1 MSLHMSWQ
9 LASLLLLGGS
19 TVLLF
24 IGMPVAFSFIA
35 INIVG
40 AILFLGGDA
49 GLSQMLRNSAAAV
62 INFSLT
68 PIPLFV
74 LMGEILFHTG
84 LALKVIDG
92 IERLVRQV
100 PGRLAV
106 VAVVAGTVFSAISGS
121 TIATTAMLGS
131 LMLPVML
138 SRGYNPVM
146 ATGPIMAIGAVD
158 MLIPPSALT
167 VLLGSL
173 SGISISKLLIGGV
186 VPGLM
191 LSVAF
196 VGYIVMRAKANPALA
211 PATPIEA
218 RTGWARYELLICYV
232 LPLVSIFVVVIGA
245 MSGGIATPT
254 ESAALGALATMALAI
269 AYGTLTF
276 TALLK
281 SLRGTVGISAMILF
295 IILGATTFS
304 QILSFSGATEGIVS
318 TILGGGLTPFAIL
331 AGMMLLLIFLGI
343 FVDQVSMMLITL
355 PVFMPIVQR
364 LDLDL
369 IWFGVLYLICMQLG
383 LLLPPHGLLLMTM
396 KGVAPKEVTM
406 GHIFRAVVPYVAM
419 SLLLLVIIIVFPAI
433 ATWLPNLLG

>member
-1 MSLHMSWQ
+1 MSWQ
-9 LASLLLLGGS
+9 MASLLLLGGS
-19 TVLLF
+19 TILLF

-35 INIVG
+35 INLVG
-40 AILFLGGDA
+40 AVLFLGGDA
-49 GLSQMLRNSAAAV
+49 GLHQLVRNSSAAV

-68 PIPLFV
+68 PIPLFI
-74 LMGEILFHTG
+74 LMGEVLFHTG
-84 LALKVIDG
+84 LAIKVIDAV
-92 IERLVRQV
+92 ERLIRQV

-131 LMLPVML
+131 LMLPIML
-138 SRGYNPVM
+138 KRGYHPTM

-186 VPGLM
+186 VPGLI
-191 LSVAF
+191 LSAAF
-196 VGYIVMRAKANPALA
+196 VIYIVLRVRTNPALA
-211 PATPIEA
+211 PATPVEELS
-218 RTGWARYELLICYV
+218 GWARFDPLVRYV

-254 ESAALGALATMALAI
+254 ESAALGALATMALAA
-269 AYGTLTF
+269 AYG
-276 TALLK
+276 ALSAGAVTKALH
-281 SLRGTVGISAMILF
+281 GTIAISGMILF

-318 TILGGGLTPFAIL
+318 AIFGQQLSAFAIL

-364 LDLDL
+364 LDIDL

-396 KGVAPKEVTM
+396 RGVAPPQVTM
-406 GHIFRAVVPYVAM
+406 AHIFRAVVPYIAL
-419 SLLLLVIIIVFPAI
+419 SLVLLVMIIMFPAI
-433 ATWLPNLLG
+433 ATWLPAMLG

>member
-1 MSLHMSWQ
+1 MSWQ
-9 LASLLLLGGS
+9 MASLLLLGGS
-19 TVLLF
+19 TILLL
-24 IGMPVAFSFIA
+24 IGVPVAFSFIA
-35 INIVG
+35 VNLIG
-40 AILFLGGDA
+40 AVLFLGGDA
-49 GLSQMLRNSAAAV
+49 GLHQLLRNSSAAV

-74 LMGEILFHTG
+74 LMGEVLFHSG
-84 LALKVIDG
+84 LAVKVIDAV
-92 IERLVRQV
+92 ERLIRQV

-131 LMLPVML
+131 LMLPIML
-138 SRGYNPVM
+138 ARGYHPTM

-173 SGISISKLLIGGV
+173 SGISISKLLIGGI
-186 VPGLM
+186 VPGLI
-191 LSVAF
+191 LSAAF
-196 VGYIVMRAKANPALA
+196 VVYIIIRVRTDPTLA
-211 PATPIEA
+211 PAAPLEKLA
-218 RTGWARYELLICYV
+218 GWARFDPLVRYV
-232 LPLVSIFVVVIGA
+232 LPLASIFVVVIGA

-254 ESAALGALATMALAI
+254 ESAALGALATMALA
-269 AYGTLTF
+269 AVYRVLCVSVVT
-276 TALLK
+276 K
-281 SLRGTVGISAMILF
+281 SLRGTAGISGMILF

-304 QILSFSGATEGIVS
+304 QILSFSGATDGIVS
-318 TILGGGLTPFAIL
+318 AVFGQQLSPFAIL

-343 FVDQVSMMLITL
+343 FVDQVSTMLITL

-364 LDLDL
+364 LEIDL

-396 KGVAPKEVTM
+396 RGVAPPQVTTAD
-406 GHIFRAVVPYVAM
+406 IFRAVVPYIAL
-419 SLLLLVIIIVFPAI
+419 SLVLLVMIIMFPSV
-433 ATWLPNLLG
+433 ATWLPALLG

>member
-1 MSLHMSWQ
+1 MSWQ

-24 IGMPVAFSFIA
+24 IGLPVAFALMA

-74 LMGEILFHTG
+74 LMGEVLFHTG

-138 SRGYNPVM
+138 SRGYNPVL

-196 VGYIVMRAKANPALA
+196 VGYIIARAAANPALA
-211 PATPIEA
+211 PATTVEE
-218 RTGWARYELLICYV
+218 RSGWAKYELLVCYV

-254 ESAALGALATMALAI
+254 ESAALGALATMALAA
-269 AYGTLTF
+269 AYRALSF
-276 TALLK
+276 DALLK
-281 SLRGTVGISAMILF
+281 ALRGTVGISAMILF

-304 QILSFSGATEGIVS
+304 QILSFSGSTEGIVS
-318 TILGGGLTPFAIL
+318 NILGAGLTPFAIL

-364 LDLDL
+364 LDIDL

-406 GHIFRAVVPYVAM
+406 AHIFRAVVPYVAM
-419 SLLLLVIIIVFPAI
+419 SLVLLVVIILVPAI
-433 ATWLPNLLG
+433 ATWLPNVLG

>member
-1 MSLHMSWQ
+1 MSWQ

-24 IGMPVAFSFIA
+24 IGLPVAFAFMA

-74 LMGEILFHTG
+74 LMGEVLFHTG

-138 SRGYNPVM
+138 SRGYNPVL

-196 VGYIVMRAKANPALA
+196 VGYIIARATANPALA
-211 PATPIEA
+211 PATVVEE
-218 RTGWARYELLICYV
+218 RSGWAKYELLVCYV

-254 ESAALGALATMALAI
+254 ESAALGALATMALAA
-269 AYGTLTF
+269 AYRALSF
-276 TALLK
+276 DALLK
-281 SLRGTVGISAMILF
+281 ALRGTVGISAMILF

-318 TILGGGLTPFAIL
+318 NILGAGLTPFAIL

-364 LDLDL
+364 LDIDL

-396 KGVAPKEVTM
+396 KGVAPREVTM
-406 GHIFRAVVPYVAM
+406 AHIFRAVVPYVAM
-419 SLLLLVIIIVFPAI
+419 SLVLLVVIILVPAI
-433 ATWLPNLLG
+433 ATWLPNVLG

>member
-1 MSLHMSWQ
+1 MSWQ

-19 TVLLF
+19 TILLF
-24 IGMPVAFSFIA
+24 IGIPVAFSFIA
-35 INIVG
+35 INLIG
-40 AILFLGGDA
+40 AVLFLGGDA
-49 GLSQMLRNSAAAV
+49 GLHQLLRNSSAAML
-62 INFSLT
+62 NFSLT
-68 PIPLFV
+68 PIPLFI
-74 LMGEILFHTG
+74 LMGEVLFHTG
-84 LALKVIDG
+84 LAVKVIAAV
-92 IERLVRQV
+92 ERLIRQV

-131 LMLPVML
+131 LMLPIML
-138 SRGYNPVM
+138 ARGYHPTM

-186 VPGLM
+186 VPGLI
-191 LSVAF
+191 LSAAF
-196 VGYIVMRAKANPALA
+196 VVYIVARVSATPALA
-211 PATPIEA
+211 PATPVEKLS
-218 RTGWARYELLICYV
+218 GWARFDPLVRYV

-254 ESAALGALATMALAI
+254 ESAALGALATMALAA
-269 AYGTLTF
+269 AYG
-276 TALLK
+276 AL
-281 SLRGTVGISAMILF
+281 SLEAVAKALHGTVAISGMILF

-318 TILGGGLTPFAIL
+318 AVFGQQLSPLAIL
-331 AGMMLLLIFLGI
+331 TGMMSLLVFLGL

-364 LDLDL
+364 LGIDP

-396 KGVAPKEVTM
+396 RGVAPPQVAM
-406 GHIFRAVVPYVAM
+406 ADIFLAVVPYILLSLILLAVIAM
-419 SLLLLVIIIVFPAI
+419 FPAI
-433 ATWLPNLLG
+433 ATWLPAILG

>member
-1 MSLHMSWQ
+1 M
-9 LASLLLLGGS
+9 
-19 TVLLF
+19 
-24 IGMPVAFSFIA
+24 GMPVAFSFTA
-35 INIVG
+35 INLVG
-40 AILFLGGDA
+40 AVLFLGGDA
-49 GLSQMLRNSAAAV
+49 GLNQLLRNSSAAA

-68 PIPLFV
+68 PIPLFI
-74 LMGEILFHTG
+74 LMGEVLFHSG
-84 LALKVIDG
+84 LAVKVIDAV
-92 IERLVRQV
+92 ERLIRQV

-131 LMLPVML
+131 LMAPIML
-138 SRGYNPVM
+138 ARGYHPTM

-186 VPGLM
+186 VPGLI

-196 VGYIVMRAKANPALA
+196 VAYIIVRVQLNPALA
-211 PATPIEA
+211 PATLVDAPD
-218 RTGWARYELLICYV
+218 RKLSGWARFDPLVRYV
-232 LPLVSIFVVVIGA
+232 LPLVSIFVVVVGA

-254 ESAALGALATMALAI
+254 ESAALGALATMGLAAVYRALSIDVLAK
-269 AYGTLTF
+269 A
-276 TALLK
+276 
-281 SLRGTVGISAMILF
+281 LRGTIAISGMILF

-304 QILSFSGATEGIVS
+304 QVLSFSGATDGIVS
-318 TILGGGLTPFAIL
+318 AIFGQGLPPFAIL
-331 AGMMLLLIFLGI
+331 GGMLLLLIFLGL

-364 LDLDL
+364 LDIDL
-369 IWFGVLYLICMQLG
+369 VWFGVLYLICMQLG

-396 KGVAPKEVTM
+396 RGVAPPEVAM
-406 GHIFRAVVPYVAM
+406 ADIFRAVTPYVVL
-419 SLLLLVIIIVFPAI
+419 SVVLLVMITLFPAI
-433 ATWLPNLLG
+433 ATWLPALLG

>member
-1 MSLHMSWQ
+1 MSWQ
-9 LASLLLLGGS
+9 MASLLLLGGS
-19 TVLLF
+19 TILLF
-24 IGMPVAFSFIA
+24 IGVPVAFSFVA
-35 INIVG
+35 INLIG
-40 AILFLGGDA
+40 AVLFLGGDA
-49 GLSQMLRNSAAAV
+49 GLHQLVRNSSAAV

-68 PIPLFV
+68 PIPLFI
-74 LMGEILFHTG
+74 LMGEVLFHAG
-84 LALKVIDG
+84 LAVKVIDAV
-92 IERLVRQV
+92 ERLIRQV

-131 LMLPVML
+131 LMLPIML
-138 SRGYNPVM
+138 ARGYHPTM

-173 SGISISKLLIGGV
+173 SGISISKLLIGGI
-186 VPGLM
+186 VPGLI

-196 VGYIVMRAKANPALA
+196 VVYIIIRVTTDRALA
-211 PATPIEA
+211 PATPIEKLA
-218 RTGWARYELLICYV
+218 GWARFDPLVRYV
-232 LPLVSIFVVVIGA
+232 LPLASIFLVVIGA

-254 ESAALGALATMALAI
+254 ESAALGALATMALA
-269 AYGTLTF
+269 AVYR
-276 TALLK
+276 ALSVRVVTK
-281 SLRGTVGISAMILF
+281 ALRGTVGISAMILF

-318 TILGGGLTPFAIL
+318 AVFGQQLSPFAIL

-343 FVDQVSMMLITL
+343 FVDQVSTMLITL

-364 LDLDL
+364 LEIDL

-396 KGVAPKEVTM
+396 RGVAPPQVTM
-406 GHIFRAVVPYVAM
+406 ADIFRAVVPYVAL
-419 SLLLLVIIIVFPAI
+419 SLVLLIMIIMFPSV
-433 ATWLPNLLG
+433 ATWLPALLG

>member
-1 MSLHMSWQ
+1 MSWQ
-9 LASLLLLGGS
+9 GAALLLLGGS

-24 IGMPVAFSFIA
+24 LGIPVAFSFLA
-35 INIVG
+35 INLIG
-40 AILFLGGDA
+40 AVLYLGGNA
-49 GLSQMLRNSAAAV
+49 GIEQIVRNSVVAV
-62 INFSLT
+62 SNFSLT

-74 LMGEILFHTG
+74 LMGEVLFHTG

-92 IERLVRQV
+92 IERLIRRV

-138 SRGYNPVM
+138 SRGYNPVI
-146 ATGPIMAIGAVD
+146 AAGPIMAIGAVD

-191 LSVAF
+191 LSIAF
-196 VGYIVMRAKANPALA
+196 VGYIVARVLMNPKLA
-211 PATPIEA
+211 PETEIEE
-218 RTGWARYELLICYV
+218 RSGWAKYRLLVLYV
-232 LPLVSIFVVVIGA
+232 IPLISIFVVVIGA

-254 ESAALGALATMALAI
+254 ESAALGVIATMALAA
-269 AYGTLTF
+269 AYRALSA
-276 TALLK
+276 TALIAA
-281 SLRGTVGISAMILF
+281 LRGTVGISAMILF

-304 QILSFSGATEGIVS
+304 QILSFSGATEGLVS
-318 TILGGGLTPFAIL
+318 VIFSQGLSSAAIL
-331 AGMMLLLIFLGI
+331 AGMLLLLIFLGV

-364 LDLDL
+364 LDIDL

-396 KGVAPKEVTM
+396 KGVAPPQVTM
-406 GHIFRAVVPYVAM
+406 GDIFRAVVPYVVM
-419 SLLLLVIIIVFPAI
+419 SLVLLFLIVEFPTI
-433 ATWLPNLLG
+433 ATWLPALLG

>member
-1 MSLHMSWQ
+1 MSWQ

-24 IGMPVAFSFIA
+24 IGLPVAFAFMA

-74 LMGEILFHTG
+74 LMGEVLFHTG

-138 SRGYNPVM
+138 SRGYNPVL

-186 VPGLM
+186 IPGLM

-196 VGYIVMRAKANPALA
+196 VGYIIVRATANPTLA
-211 PATPIEA
+211 PATVVEE
-218 RTGWARYELLICYV
+218 RSGWARYELLVLYV

-254 ESAALGALATMALAI
+254 ESAALGALATMALAA
-269 AYGTLTF
+269 AYRALSF
-276 TALLK
+276 DALLK
-281 SLRGTVGISAMILF
+281 ALRGTVGISAMILF

-304 QILSFSGATEGIVS
+304 QILSFSGSTEGIVS
-318 TILGGGLTPFAIL
+318 NILGGGLTPFAIL

-364 LDLDL
+364 LGIDL

-406 GHIFRAVVPYVAM
+406 AHIFRAVVPYVAM
-419 SLLLLVIIIVFPAI
+419 SLVLLVIIIMVPAI
-433 ATWLPNLLG
+433 ATWLPNVLG